1 MKKIIF
7 IVLLIISF
15 QNNLNAQNPIT
26 VIITGE
32 CSNASGTYTYNG
44 LVNGKNNYTQ
54 TFVIDGEII
63 VIGVG
68 FDNIKWVIYTGGNLT
83 DAGFSNIAVPA
94 GLLPPFTGWVKTQCM
109 GGTMIIE
116 QNLSTNEFENF
127 SDKILVFPNPTN
139 NFITIEN
146 EENSSEYF
154 KYKIFDLMGRPIIGG
169 NSKFNEE
176 INVESLTIG
185 NYIIQLETENGQK
198 LTKKLIKN

>member
-7 IVLLIISF
+7 ILLLIISF
-15 QNNLNAQNPIT
+15 QNNLNAQNPIN

-32 CSNASGTYTYNG
+32 CSYVSGTYTYNG

-54 TFVIDGEII
+54 TFVIDGESV

-68 FDNIKWVIYTGGNLT
+68 FDNVKWVLYADGDLT
-83 DAGFSNIAVPA
+83 DDGFSNIAVPT
-94 GLLPPFTGWVKTQCM
+94 GLLPPFTGWVNTGCLD
-109 GGTMIIE
+109 GTMIID
-116 QNLSTNEFENF
+116 QNLSTNDFESFNG
-127 SDKILVFPNPTN
+127 KILIYPNPTN
-139 NFITIEN
+139 NFITIKN

-154 KYKIFDLMGRPIIGG
+154 KYKIFDLTGRNIISG
-169 NSKFNEE
+169 NSKFNEQ

-185 NYIIQLETENGQK
+185 NYLIQLETENGQK